1 MVIGRCQKR
10 HNKADI
16 HNLTS
21 AEVKQRKRF
30 YLISGKLLGDERIDV
45 TQLCVVEFVPPLRH
59 IEVNGDCLHFGAFIV
74 NGVSFIDTRQ
84 KYGETLTGE
93 KTRFSLSKRP
103 LLSSLYKTKN
113 RKQNL

>member
-1 MVIGRCQKR
+1 M
-10 HNKADI
+10 ASD
-16 HNLTS
+16 NLAA
-21 AEVKQRKRF
+21 AEVKQSER
-30 YLISGKLLGDERIDV
+30 LNLVSGKLLCDKRIDV
-45 TQLCVVEFVPPLRH
+45 TQLCVVEFVPTTRH
-59 IEVNGDCLHFGAFIV
+59 NEVNGDCLHFGAFIV

>member
-1 MVIGRCQKR
+1 MASN
-10 HNKADI
+10 H
-16 HNLTS
+16 LTA
-21 AEVKQRKRF
+21 AEVKQRERL
-30 YLISGKLLGDERIDV
+30 YLVSGKLPGDERIDV
-45 TQLCVVEFVPPLRH
+45 TQLFVVEFVPTFRY